1 MSLSGP
7 GSRLDS
13 HQSDNL
19 ATLRRK
25 GLSFKLATRANATVL
40 EYARK
45 LSNPN
50 SKRPVDGELF
60 MVATSGS
67 STAIVNTLSL
77 SHGVTAREIELPDY
91 DKDRLEDVGF
101 LTAMTL
107 VLLGNYAQTGHFGGP
122 LAYTPYAVTSHLVG
136 PDLGGLR
143 YDYRRPKHPYS
154 DRFMLAGG
162 HNAPVTYALWMILG
176 EALAR
181 KHALTGDDRYAAD
194 PNTSMLSIDAL
205 GFRRGRGALD
215 TLLQENDLVD
225 HPLMAQAKIRG
236 IRSLAGHSETTDLTN
251 DVNGGPSG
259 IGIATSAGKAAFWD
273 IVGAPDSLKIMA
285 IEGEFAMTSGH
296 SQEMKT
302 AAVAQ
307 QVGKR
312 LRILLSYNN
321 AGIDDELVGSVIR
334 PVYDAYRIEDQWAAY
349 GWNVMT
355 LDNGNDYDQ
364 VVAAFKTMEEWDHED
379 DRPMIVVGKTV
390 KGWWPAAVD
399 GQIPGYGEQV
409 VSYHSHPYNLAMNGD
424 YFVGLAETFERRFG
438 VEFEGIRDGAVSDD
452 RDRLIQF
459 KKNIDVAMSVLEKN
473 GLGDW
478 IADRL
483 VELGESVDDSLP
495 LRIDRATDP
504 FKDPRLAVK
513 NLPVEPQNLTVTNP
527 STGEEKGLSIK
538 LFEEPGNVRGTRRA
552 ISEIIKWANY
562 VTNNRFIVVA
572 ADLAESINVEHGAIW
587 DTFDP
592 VANPSGGRLKAAIQE
607 AGNASTAIGL
617 VGQSVSLDPDEHV
630 GVWALSGTYGAFT
643 PLMYLPS
650 RVWSQQNQD
659 SPFRTGVLHILAGH
673 SGPET
678 AADARTHF
686 GIFSPQVWKLF
697 PRGQAITLS
706 FWDYNDVAPSY
717 FAAAEIA
724 AREKEVGVIVLEVAR
739 PDFPVADRSTFADT
753 DLRAAAKG
761 FYLIRDFDPDK
772 PRHGSVVVQGSSST
786 VNLVS
791 VLPRLE
797 EEGVNVRVIAAISDE
812 LFTRQ
817 SQEYQDSVLPASA
830 KYDMMIVTTGTRR
843 MWPVQNVGPLTDEY
857 SLTSDWDNQWL
868 TGGSES
874 DVIAEAHLDADSI
887 YAGIKRFANERESRM
902 SRQRDAL
909 AVLG

>member
-1 MSLSGP
+1 
-7 GSRLDS
+7 
-13 HQSDNL
+13 
-19 ATLRRK
+19 
-25 GLSFKLATRANATVL
+25 
-40 EYARK
+40 
-45 LSNPN
+45 
-50 SKRPVDGELF
+50 
-60 MVATSGS
+60 MVATNGS
-67 STAIVNTLSL
+67 STATVNTLSI
-77 SHGVTAREIELPDY
+77 SHGLTRREVELPDY
-91 DKDRLEDVGF
+91 DRERVEDVGF

-122 LAYTPYAVTSHLVG
+122 LAYTPYTVASHLVG

-181 KHALTGDDRYAAD
+181 KHTATGDDRYYAD
-194 PNTSMLSIDAL
+194 PDTSMLSIDAL

-215 TLLQENDLVD
+215 TILQDNNLQD
-225 HPLMAQAKIRG
+225 HPLMAQAAIRG

-321 AGIDDELVGSVIR
+321 AGIDDELVGSVIK
-334 PVYDAYRIEDQWAAY
+334 PVYDAYKIEDQWAAY

-355 LDNGNDYDQ
+355 LDDGNDYDQ

-390 KGWWPAAVD
+390 KGWWPAAQN

-409 VSYHSHPYNLAMNGD
+409 VSYQSHPYNMAMNGD
-424 YFVGLAETFERRFG
+424 YFVGLANTFEEKFG
-438 VEFEGIRDGAVSDD
+438 VEFEGIRNGAVSDE
-452 RDRLIQF
+452 RERLIQF
-459 KKNIDVAMSVLEKN
+459 KKNMDVAMSVLDQN

-483 VELGESVDDSLP
+483 VELGESVDDGLP
-495 LRIDRATDP
+495 LRIDRATNP
-504 FKDPRLAVK
+504 FKDSRLSVE
-513 NLPVEPQNLTVTNP
+513 NLPVEPQNVKVTNKA
-527 STGEEKGLSIK
+527 TGEEKDLSVK

-552 ISEIIKWANY
+552 ISEIIKWTNY
-562 VTNNRFIVVA
+562 VTDNRFIVVA

-697 PRGQAITLS
+697 PRDQVIVLS
-706 FWDYNDVAPSY
+706 FWDYNDVAPGY

-724 AREKEVGVIVLEVAR
+724 ARDPKVGVIVIEVAR
-739 PDFPVADRSTFADT
+739 PDFPVSDRSSFADT
-753 DLRAAAKG
+753 DLKAAAKG

-772 PRHGSVVVQGSSST
+772 PKDGYVLVQGSSST

-791 VLPRLE
+791 VLSRLE
-797 EEGVNVRVIAAISDE
+797 EEGVNVRVIAAISEE
-812 LFTRQ
+812 LFRRQ
-817 SQEYQDSVLPASA
+817 SAEYQDSVLPTAG
-830 KYDMMIVTTGTRR
+830 KYDLMVVTTGTRR

-868 TGGSES
+868 TGGSEA
-874 DVIAEAHLDADSI
+874 DVIAEAHLDAESI
-887 YAGIKRFANERESRM
+887 YKGIKRFAAERDSRL
-902 SRQRDAL
+902 SRQREAL
-909 AVLG
+909 SVLG